1 MSLEYESLE
10 KFFNEFM
17 LLFDNCIHYW
27 KGYSPREG
35 SVYITAAET
44 LKKKVSAILSEAN
57 ETIPDLAATALA
69 TLQQERVERRQKLYE
84 KKRMESRPLTLSV
97 EKVVP
102 PTTTVP
108 DRWNEQEYIQPP
120 AISPTPPAPITRTH
134 SRMMSG
140 EASYAASK

>member
-1 MSLEYESLE
+1 M
-10 KFFNEFM
+10 
-17 LLFDNCIHYW
+17 
-27 KGYSPREG
+27 
-35 SVYITAAET
+35 
-44 LKKKVSAILSEAN
+44 SAILSEAN

-120 AISPTPPAPITRTH
+120 VISPTPPAPITRTH